1 MANSGRERTTAFV
14 HGVGWTQHTIG
25 SQYIRAASILQ
36 LLLGN
41 MGRPGGGVMA
51 MRGHASIQGSSDIP
65 TLFDTLPGYIP
76 MPHAHQHEDLDAFIV
91 ADAPRRGFWG
101 NMRDYTVSLLKAWW
115 GASATAENDFC
126 FDYLPRLTG
135 SHSTYDTVME
145 QIAGTVKGYFL
156 YRARTR
162 RSARPTRAC
171 SGSGCPSSTGSSCA
185 TSR

>member
-1 MANSGRERTTAFV
+1 MWQILKRHYAAYTPEMVREVCGCDLDSFAAVCRLFVENSGRERTTAFV

-25 SQYIRAASILQ
+25 SQYIRCASILQ

-76 MPHAHQHEDLDAFIV
+76 APHAHEHSDLDSFITSNSP
-91 ADAPRRGFWG
+91 DKGFWG
-101 NMRDYTVSLLKAWW
+101 DMAQLHDQPAQGLL
-115 GASATAENDFC
+115 GRGGDAENEFC

-135 SHSTYDTVME
+135 SH
-145 QIAGTVKGYFL
+145 GTL
-156 YRARTR
+156 
-162 RSARPTRAC
+162 
-171 SGSGCPSSTGSSCA
+171 
-185 TSR
+185 